1 MESEGKKDE
10 VRGKGGI
17 YVPEK
22 AATGDARAF
31 PDRGDAKPGGANT
44 NIRITCSI
52 YRTLGSSS
60 GIAGMTPVELR
71 KGGTS
76 AD

>member
-10 VRGKGGI
+10 VRGEGGI

-44 NIRITCSI
+44 NIRITI
-52 YRTLGSSS
+52 YNFLF
-60 GIAGMTPVELR
+60 
-71 KGGTS
+71 K
-76 AD
+76 

>member
-1 MESEGKKDE
+1 MKSEGKKDE

-44 NIRITCSI
+44 NSQITIQNQRHAS
-52 YRTLGSSS
+52 
-60 GIAGMTPVELR
+60 
-71 KGGTS
+71 K
-76 AD
+76 